1 MTELKIKTDP
11 GDFIKAIEFN
21 YDEIKQEMQEKV
33 AVYKAM
39 VYTEDQIKDAK
50 ADRAELNKT
59 VKALEDKR
67 KEIKALCL
75 APYEAFEKQMKDLVA
90 VVNEPI
96 NVIDAQIKAYEDQK
110 KEEKKAE
117 IEAYYQTLDFSGVA
131 LEKVFDQKWLNA
143 SVSMNTVRD
152 ALDKRAQE
160 IATDLLTLK
169 ELPEYA
175 FEAVDM
181 YHKTL
186 DLRQAIAEATRLK
199 DLDERKKAAEEI
211 KVAQKEPEKVAEP
224 EPIIPE
230 DNFMP
235 DFDEIKDSRENIVF
249 KVFATPDEIGKITDF
264 LMVNKIQFDRIGG

>member
-11 GDFIKAIEFN
+11 GDFVKAIEFN
-21 YDEIKQEMQEKV
+21 YDEIKSEMEEKV
-33 AVYKAM
+33 AVYKKM
-39 VYTEDQIKDAK
+39 VYTDDQIKDAK
-50 ADRAELNKT
+50 ADRAELNKM
-59 VKALEDKR
+59 VKMLEDKR
-67 KEIKALCL
+67 KEIKAMCL
-75 APYEAFEKQMKDLVA
+75 APYEKFEVQMKDLVA

-96 NVIDAQIKAYEDQK
+96 NVIDTQIKAYEDQK
-110 KEEKKAE
+110 KEEKRAE
-117 IEAYYQTLDFSGVA
+117 IEAYYATLDFMGVE
-131 LEKVFDQKWLNA
+131 LKQIFDPKWLNA
-143 SVSMNTVRD
+143 SVSMNAVHD
-152 ALDKRAQE
+152 ALDKRSQE
-160 IATDLLTLK
+160 IRTDVATLSA
-169 ELPEYA
+169 LPEYA

-211 KVAQKEPEKVAEP
+211 KVAPKEPEKVAEP

-235 DFDEIKDSRENIVF
+235 DFGEIKDSRENVVF
-249 KVFATPDEIGKITDF
+249 KVFATPNEIGKITDF

>member
-11 GDFIKAIEFN
+11 GDFVKAIEFN
-21 YDEIKQEMQEKV
+21 YDEIKSEMEEKV
-33 AVYKAM
+33 AVYKKM
-39 VYTEDQIKDAK
+39 VYTDDQIKDAK
-50 ADRAELNKT
+50 ADRAELNKM
-59 VKALEDKR
+59 VKMLEDKR
-67 KEIKALCL
+67 KEIKAMCL
-75 APYEAFEKQMKDLVA
+75 APYEKFEVQMKDLVA

-96 NVIDAQIKAYEDQK
+96 NVIDTQIKAYEDQK
-110 KEEKKAE
+110 KEEKRAE
-117 IEAYYQTLDFSGVA
+117 IEAYYATLDFMGVE
-131 LEKVFDQKWLNA
+131 LKQIFDPKWLNA
-143 SVSMNTVRD
+143 SVSINAVHD
-152 ALDKRAQE
+152 ALEKRSQE
-160 IATDLLTLK
+160 IRTDVATLSA
-169 ELPEYA
+169 LPEYA

-211 KVAQKEPEKVAEP
+211 KVAPKEPEKIAEP

-235 DFDEIKDSRENIVF
+235 DFGEIKDSRENVVF
-249 KVFATPDEIGKITDF
+249 KVFATPDEIVKITDF